1 MEITGISSQFSQN
14 MMSNISSVSSS
25 QETSLLIISNDEDEE
40 KKKTIIMMQSS
51 NMQGIA
57 SEYYRDSLGRP
68 AIGTYNM
75 NGSIQGSLAAIG
87 TNLNISV

>member
-1 MEITGISSQFSQN
+1 M
-14 MMSNISSVSSS
+14 
-25 QETSLLIISNDEDEE
+25 
-40 KKKTIIMMQSS
+40 KKTIIMMQSS
-51 NMQGIA
+51 NMQDIA

-75 NGSIQGSLAAIG
+75 NGSIHGSLAAIG

>member
-1 MEITGISSQFSQN
+1 MEISGISNQFSQN
-14 MMSNISSVSSS
+14 MISNSVSSISSS
-25 QETSLLIISNDEDEE
+25 QESSLLIISNDKEDDE
-40 KKKTIIMMQSS
+40 KTIIMMQSS
-51 NMQGIA
+51 NIHGIA

-75 NGSIQGSLAAIG
+75 NGSIQGSLASIG

>member
-1 MEITGISSQFSQN
+1 
-14 MMSNISSVSSS
+14 
-25 QETSLLIISNDEDEE
+25 
-40 KKKTIIMMQSS
+40 MQSS
-51 NMQGIA
+51 NMQDIA

-75 NGSIQGSLAAIG
+75 NGSIHGSLAAIG